1 MSILGLKRQQ
11 PDFAPIFPGAAPAGE
26 RGGFALSEDGRLL
39 LGWRSAP
46 VVPSLRQAASELYR
60 GLFAATEGLHL
71 YRIWNQVPGINA
83 IGADSGLENYRS
95 FSAGRAEAFEE
106 RFGAG
111 YSAQL
116 PAASAVGTEGDELI
130 VAFVAGPQ
138 APRHFENPEQVPAY
152 RYPPEHGPR
161 SPSFARA
168 TAVGIGADRYVF
180 ISGTAAIKGHVTVAP
195 DSLER
200 QIDCTLDNLR
210 LISEMAGAGPDIGR
224 SGWRRMF
231 RIYLRSGP
239 DRGAVERALRE
250 RLFAPADAIEWR
262 LADLCRSALKVEI
275 ESSLATA

>member
-1 MSILGLKRQQ
+1 M
-11 PDFAPIFPGAAPAGE
+11 FPGAAPAGE
-26 RGGFALSEDGRLL
+26 QAGYALSQDGPLL

-46 VVPSLRQAASELYR
+46 ADPSLRSAASELYR
-60 GLFAATEGLHL
+60 GLFAATAGLHL

-83 IGADSGLENYRS
+83 MGPDCGLENYRS

-116 PAASAVGTEGDELI
+116 PAASAVGTDGDELT

-138 APRHFENPEQVPAY
+138 PPRHFENPEQVPAY

-168 TAVGIGADRYVF
+168 TAVSVGPGRYVF
-180 ISGTAAIKGHVTVAP
+180 ISGTAAIKGHATVAP
-195 DSLER
+195 DSLDR

-210 LISEMAGAGPDIGR
+210 LISEAAGAGPDIGR

-231 RIYLRSGP
+231 RIYLRSAP
-239 DRGAVERALRE
+239 DRGAVERVLRE
-250 RLFAPADAIEWR
+250 RLFAPGDTIEWR
-262 LADLCRSALKVEI
+262 RADLCRFALKVEI